1 MYIIQI
7 IKNFCNSSYIFS
19 SIFIDEDENSNLKI
33 VQLFKDNGM
42 SCISVIKHYLKIE
55 KVERLKSR
63 EKLIKTNDQSFQNSF
78 QLM

>member
-1 MYIIQI
+1 MNIVQI
-7 IKNFCNSSYIFS
+7 IKNCCNSSIFS
-19 SIFIDEDENSNLKI
+19 SILIDEDENLNLKI
-33 VQLFKDNGM
+33 VQHFKDNGM